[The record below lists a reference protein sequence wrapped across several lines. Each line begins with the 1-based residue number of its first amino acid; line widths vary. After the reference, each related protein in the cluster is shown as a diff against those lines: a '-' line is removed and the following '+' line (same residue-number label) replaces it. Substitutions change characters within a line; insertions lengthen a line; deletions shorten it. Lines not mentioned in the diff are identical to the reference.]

1 MRKFYLGAV
10 ALALLFVLAACSG
23 DSDTFAP
30 EAELEM
36 LGQGCE
42 NRTNNT
48 YRKLLECVTVDGV
61 RQHQEAFQAIAD
73 ANEGVYPGTRTA
85 GTVGY
90 QGSVDYV
97 AGLLEEA
104 GYEVTLDPFEFTFTF
119 PAILN
124 QITPVPANY
133 ATGAF
138 TGSGSGEVTGP
149 VFPIDLALE
158 DPASSTSG
166 CEPEDFA
173 GFDFSG
179 DNDIALVQR
188 GACFFSIK
196 AVNAEAAGAEAIVI
210 FNQGTPGREGLIVA
224 NAANLPDGSPSN
236 IGIPVVG
243 ASFADGV
250 ALSVDGS
257 TAFVDVIPNE
267 TRTDYNV
274 IAELPGKNNNNVVMA
289 GAHLD
294 SVRAGPGVQDNGSG
308 SAAILEVALQIAK
321 LKPEN
326 TLRFAWWGAEELG
339 LIGSTAYVNELS
351 QEALDR
357 IALYLN
363 FDMIGSPNY
372 FLGVYDADQSSFTTT
387 APIPDGSIAIEDV
400 FESFYTYAGV
410 PYDDSAFSGRS
421 DYQAFINNG
430 IPSSGLFTGAEVI
443 KTEEQEGIWGGTAGE
458 QFDPCYHLACD
469 TFDNISLEA
478 LDVNSDA
485 VAFAVMTYAYSTE
498 SVNGVPGKRVPGKF
512 DLPEPAGPKFTFID
526 SDGGGGLEPD
536 HDHDHD
542 GDPQ

>member
-1 MRKFYLGAV
+1 M
-10 ALALLFVLAACSG
+10 
-23 DSDTFAP
+23 
-30 EAELEM
+30 
-36 LGQGCE
+36 
-42 NRTNNT
+42 
-48 YRKLLECVTVDGV
+48 
-61 RQHQEAFQAIAD
+61 
-73 ANEGVYPGTRTA
+73 
-85 GTVGY
+85 
-90 QGSVDYV
+90 
-97 AGLLEEA
+97 
-104 GYEVTLDPFEFTFTF
+104 TLDPFEFTFTF
-119 PAILN
+119 PAVLN
-124 QITPVPANY
+124 QIEPVAADY
-133 ATGAF
+133 ASGAF
-138 TGSGSGEVTGP
+138 TGSGSGEAIGP
-149 VFPIDLALE
+149 VFPIDLALG
-158 DPASSTSG
+158 DPATSTSG

-188 GACFFSIK
+188 GACFFSVK

-236 IGIPVVG
+236 ISIPVVG

-250 ALSVDGS
+250 ALSTDGS
-257 TAFVDVIPNE
+257 TAFVRVVPNE

-274 IAELPGKNNNNVVMA
+274 IAELPGKNDNNVVMA

-351 QEALDR
+351 QDELDR

-372 FLGVYDADQSSFTTT
+372 FLGVYDADQSSFTAT

-430 IPSSGLFTGAEVI
+430 IPSSGLFTR
-443 KTEEQEGIWGGTAGE
+443 
-458 QFDPCYHLACD
+458 C
-469 TFDNISLEA
+469 
-478 LDVNSDA
+478 
-485 VAFAVMTYAYSTE
+485 
-498 SVNGVPGKRVPGKF
+498 
-512 DLPEPAGPKFTFID
+512 
-526 SDGGGGLEPD
+526 
-536 HDHDHD
+536 
-542 GDPQ
+542 